1 MHRNDTTWEER
12 TDLTEKIEKRSKALP
27 LVTELEFSTN
37 TQDKDGECIE
47 PLYAVTPE
55 KTGTVAASSELFSDK
70 TITHINLHEVIE
82 GRDCQVIKDICVDD
96 GLHFCEKNLSEN
108 TEVSEKLTHGSRSI
122 ETNSNDA
129 LSQKMADGS
138 IQVHEETEFIAVA
151 NSPAMDE
158 KLSWGFTEI
167 KEILD
172 ESNKISYG
180 KVTLQQLFSLGE
192 LETDI
197 QGIAPGGISDD
208 KKSLYQKKTE
218 LVSNYSCGKTGR
230 RSLYSLPFD
239 AGDPC
244 ETSTDIENHGGIV
257 KGNSGKKSFSATSV
271 PIDIAASENDGI
283 ENNAP
288 NDQVEIPNTS
298 DFKPGAD
305 TEAAAISGTRNA
317 EAIVNNANHHSVSEI
332 TFYDATATS
341 DQRMFYHN
349 NHGDSNFTNP
359 FLSGPRG
366 TSGHLAYSGSIS
378 LRSDSS
384 TTSTRS
390 FAFPVLQREWNTSP
404 VKMAKASRSGWGKRW
419 WGKFLSSCRC

>member
-1 MHRNDTTWEER
+1 MHQNDITCEER

-27 LVTELEFSTN
+27 LVTELEFSNN

-55 KTGTVAASSELFSDK
+55 KTGTVGVDSELFSDK

-96 GLHFCEKNLSEN
+96 GLHSCEKNLSEN
-108 TEVSEKLTHGSRSI
+108 TEVSEKMAHGSRST

-138 IQVHEETEFIAVA
+138 IQVHEETELISVA
-151 NSPAMDE
+151 SSHAMDE
-158 KLSWGFTEI
+158 KLSWGLGFTEI

-172 ESNKISYG
+172 ESNKVSYG

-197 QGIAPGGISDD
+197 QGIAAGGISDD
-208 KKSLYQKKTE
+208 KKSLYQKKNE
-218 LVSNYSCGKTGR
+218 LVSDYSCGKTGG
-230 RSLYSLPFD
+230 YSLAFE

-244 ETSTDIENHGGIV
+244 ETSTDIENYGSIV
-257 KGNSGKKSFSATSV
+257 KDNSGKKSFSATSV
-271 PIDIAASENDGI
+271 PIDIEASENDGM
-283 ENNAP
+283 ENNSP
-288 NDQVEIPNTS
+288 DDQVQIPNTS
-298 DFKPGAD
+298 DFKSGA
-305 TEAAAISGTRNA
+305 EAAVISGTGKD
-317 EAIVNNANHHSVSEI
+317 ETIINNAQHHSVSEI
-332 TFYDATATS
+332 TFYDAATTS

-349 NHGDSNFTNP
+349 NHGDSNFTDP
-359 FLSGPRG
+359 SLSGPRG

-404 VKMAKASRSGWGKRW
+404 VKMAKASQSGRGKRW
-419 WGKFLSSCRC
+419 WRKVLSCCRC